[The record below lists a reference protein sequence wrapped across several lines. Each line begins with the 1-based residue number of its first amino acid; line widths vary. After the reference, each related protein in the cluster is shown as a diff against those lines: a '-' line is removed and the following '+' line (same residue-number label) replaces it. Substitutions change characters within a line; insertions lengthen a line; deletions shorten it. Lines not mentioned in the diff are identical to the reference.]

1 MSRSA
6 NPSSPSTLRAI
17 LIPVKSFANAKQ
29 RLASRLSLD
38 QRAALARAMMED
50 VFAAAGQVR
59 GVERVFVVSNERHAL
74 AEASARGW
82 ESITETAQHS
92 ESASVDLASQTCAE
106 RGASAVL
113 RLPADLPLVT
123 PADLEA
129 LFAELD
135 RPPEAVLVPSRDG
148 AGTNALL
155 RSPAVLFPSC
165 FGSGSFALHEEGARR
180 AGARIKVVRNPRIE
194 FDVDDPQDLADLP
207 AQKGIGPATS
217 DWLAKLGLQV

>member
-1 MSRSA
+1 MSRGA

-135 RPPEAVLVPSRDG
+135 RPPEASSRNWTGHRRRSWSLRVTAPARMRCCVHRRCCFPRALDRG
-148 AGTNALL
+148 AS
-155 RSPAVLFPSC
+155 RC
-165 FGSGSFALHEEGARR
+165 IRRKRGAR
-180 AGARIKVVRNPRIE
+180 VR
-194 FDVDDPQDLADLP
+194 
-207 AQKGIGPATS
+207 G
-217 DWLAKLGLQV
+217 